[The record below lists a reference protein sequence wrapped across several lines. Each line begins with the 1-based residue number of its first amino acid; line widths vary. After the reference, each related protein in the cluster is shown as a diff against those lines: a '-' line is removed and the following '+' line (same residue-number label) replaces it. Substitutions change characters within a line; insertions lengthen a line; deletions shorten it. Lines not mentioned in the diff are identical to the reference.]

1 MLWNSIP
8 SAFKTKKR
16 VVDPVK
22 ARSPTLGFDEIY
34 VVHLERRVDRL
45 SRMKALENLLGLSFT
60 YFPATSA
67 DDQLIKNIRFHVQ
80 QERQLEG
87 WPISSTST
95 TATQLPSPYEL
106 GFRRH
111 SMMKTTS
118 RTDHAFYLDQ
128 SSPMTG
134 DLESLARYVKWKPDL
149 IFLADA
155 YALQSDPLAIP
166 LGIVGSDLWTMNS
179 STRHRFGLGP
189 EVIPSS
195 DKVSVALPVISSSS
209 ISSILQHRSNEGIQP
224 DYYRFNRRQQFREGG
239 MAEERLR
246 HWWNVLSDAAIAC
259 WHSHLS
265 VIRKFVDSK
274 QRMALILE
282 DDVDLEVDIEARLE
296 ATLSEVPRDWDILL
310 LGHCWSQES
319 QFPPIFP
326 GSALR
331 PAFTPKCNHAYAI
344 SKRGARKLIRHLRS
358 PAFAYSRP
366 FDKAI
371 LHLILTERIK
381 AFSFYPSIVVQ
392 TKDLISDIAG
402 GNGSRWKDS
411 LENSALSAAGIS
423 LTFPTP

>member
-1 MLWNSIP
+1 MLWDSLP
-8 SAFKTKKR
+8 TPFKTKKR
-16 VVDPVK
+16 VIDPVK
-22 ARSPTLGFDEIY
+22 ARSPTLGFAKIY
-34 VVHLERRVDRL
+34 VVHLQRRVDRHF
-45 SRMKALENLLGLSFT
+45 RMEALENLLGLSFT

-87 WPISSTST
+87 WPISPKT
-95 TATQLPSPYEL
+95 TTTTTPYEL

-111 SMMKTTS
+111 SMMKTPS
-118 RTDHAFYLDQ
+118 RTDQAFYLDQ

-134 DLESLARYVKWKPDL
+134 DLESLARHVGWKPDL

-166 LGIVGSDLWTMNS
+166 LGIVGSDLWTMDS
-179 STRHRFGLGP
+179 SARRRFGLRP

-195 DKVSVALPVISSSS
+195 DKSSVALPVISSHS
-209 ISSILQHRSNEGIQP
+209 ISSIVQHRTNEGSEP

-265 VIRKFVDSK
+265 VIREFVESK
-274 QRMALILE
+274 ERMALILE
-282 DDVDLEVDIEARLE
+282 DDVDFEVDIEDRLE
-296 ATLSEVPRDWDILL
+296 ATLSEVPRDWDLLL

-319 QFPPIFP
+319 QFSPIFP
-326 GSALR
+326 GSPLR
-331 PAFTPKCNHAYAI
+331 PAFAPKCNHAYAV

-402 GNGSRWKDS
+402 GNGSSWKDS

-423 LTFPTP
+423 LSFLVS